1 MMTQSQ
7 INATFLKSLD
17 TATRS
22 QIIDAIASHYG
33 ITVAEVMEE
42 VTGSEAESILDYLTG
57 QTRAA
62 ASLLMKRHGI
72 RSNAA

>member
-1 MMTQSQ
+1 MTQSQ

-22 QIIDAIASHYG
+22 QILDAIASHYG
-33 ITVAEVMEE
+33 ITIAEVMEE

-72 RSNAA
+72 AA

>member
-1 MMTQSQ
+1 MINSQ
-7 INATFLKSLD
+7 KNATFLRSLD

-22 QIIDAIASHYG
+22 QILDAIAVHYG

-57 QTRAA
+57 QTRSAA
-62 ASLLMKRHGI
+62 ALLMKRHGI
-72 RSNAA
+72 AA